1 MDFDEI
7 VENILKLSLWVATIA
22 SFVIF
27 VKVVLNRKSK
37 DSESTKAIFDVWQFP
52 MLLAILA
59 NVYLLY

>member
-1 MDFDEI
+1 MDFDEMI
-7 VENILKLSLWVATIA
+7 ENILKLSLLVATISA
-22 SFVIF
+22 FVIF

-37 DSESTKAIFDVWQFP
+37 ESESTKAIFDIWQFP